1 MVATSDTRKT
11 LESSSL
17 TGFSFRIVEKTHIVE
32 LRWENC
38 ERPHNPPIAN
48 ALGDDLS
55 PVIGCSSVSGLA
67 VQPQYD
73 TLSIVA
79 ARQCAKVPD
88 PGGI

>member
-38 ERPHNPPIAN
+38 ERPHNPAIAN

-55 PVIGCSSVSGLA
+55 PVI
-67 VQPQYD
+67 D
-73 TLSIVA
+73 TPSLESL
-79 ARQCAKVPD
+79 PYTFST
-88 PGGI
+88 